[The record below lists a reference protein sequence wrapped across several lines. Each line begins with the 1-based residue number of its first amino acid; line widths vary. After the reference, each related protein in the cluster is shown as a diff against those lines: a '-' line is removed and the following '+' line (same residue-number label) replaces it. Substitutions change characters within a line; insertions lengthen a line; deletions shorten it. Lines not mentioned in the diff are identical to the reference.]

1 MNNKGFTLVELLAVI
16 VIVVIIT
23 LLTNAGVNA
32 LQKGVNQSI
41 WNSNKSLIETSAA
54 KFGSDRLEQL
64 KDLTTKCTIDN
75 KEYNHCMQ
83 IKVNKLIEKGY
94 LKTKDKVEY
103 EGNTMKVVINP
114 TIEKDESTNINFN
127 NGYYVNE
134 KMIYIYVI
142 NDIVYAK
149 YMG

>member
-64 KDLTTKCTIDN
+64 KDLTTKCD
-75 KEYNHCMQ
+75 Y
-83 IKVNKLIEKGY
+83 
-94 LKTKDKVEY
+94 
-103 EGNTMKVVINP
+103 
-114 TIEKDESTNINFN
+114 
-127 NGYYVNE
+127 
-134 KMIYIYVI
+134 
-142 NDIVYAK
+142 
-149 YMG
+149 